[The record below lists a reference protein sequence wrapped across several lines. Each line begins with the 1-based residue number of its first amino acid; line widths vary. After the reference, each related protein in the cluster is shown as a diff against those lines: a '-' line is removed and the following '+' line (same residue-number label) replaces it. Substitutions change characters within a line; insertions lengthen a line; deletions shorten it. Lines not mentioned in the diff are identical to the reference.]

1 MSAIRDMQTIFYVD
15 GGVGLYRNVG
25 QAVIGWMFV
34 LDRPTYAQ
42 IHIKMSF

>member
-1 MSAIRDMQTIFYVD
+1 MNAIRDMQTIFYVD
-15 GGVGLYRNVG
+15 GGVYRNVG